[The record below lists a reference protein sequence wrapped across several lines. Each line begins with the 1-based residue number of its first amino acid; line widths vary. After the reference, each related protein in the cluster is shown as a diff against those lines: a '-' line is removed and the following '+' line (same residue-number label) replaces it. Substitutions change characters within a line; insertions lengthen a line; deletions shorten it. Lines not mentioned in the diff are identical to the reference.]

1 MESSENKEKDEST
14 GIKSKESV
22 KPSKKA
28 QKPWRKKFFK
38 EFDRKKTEF
47 QKRAKTRQEKKI
59 CETQE
64 TELTEKSVDN
74 KPETVK
80 NKTHK
85 KQPEKVKK
93 KLRNIVQK
101 SGPNKDLKRLQHG
114 PKQDSKANR
123 DEGRDPESPSEFRKV
138 LHHLKLSDSVFL

>member
-74 KPETVK
+74 
-80 NKTHK
+80 
-85 KQPEKVKK
+85 QPEKVKK

-123 DEGRDPESPSEFRKV
+123 DVKSRDPESPSEFRKV

>member
-74 KPETVK
+74 
-80 NKTHK
+80 
-85 KQPEKVKK
+85 QPEKVKK

-138 LHHLKLSDSVFL
+138 LHYLN

>member
-1 MESSENKEKDEST
+1 MESSENKEKDDST

-22 KPSKKA
+22 KPLKKA

-74 KPETVK
+74 
-80 NKTHK
+80 
-85 KQPEKVKK
+85 QPEKVKK

-123 DEGRDPESPSEFRKV
+123 DERRDPESPSEFRKV

>member
-1 MESSENKEKDEST
+1 MESSENKEKDDST

-74 KPETVK
+74 
-80 NKTHK
+80 
-85 KQPEKVKK
+85 QPEKVKK

-114 PKQDSKANR
+114 PKQDSKAYR

-138 LHHLKLSDSVFL
+138 LHYLN

>member
-74 KPETVK
+74 
-80 NKTHK
+80 
-85 KQPEKVKK
+85 QPEKVKK

-123 DEGRDPESPSEFRKV
+123 DVKSRDPESPSEFRKV
-138 LHHLKLSDSVFL
+138 LRYII

>member
-1 MESSENKEKDEST
+1 MESSENKEKDDST

-74 KPETVK
+74 
-80 NKTHK
+80 
-85 KQPEKVKK
+85 QPEKVKK

-123 DEGRDPESPSEFRKV
+123 DERRDPESPSDFRKV

>member
-1 MESSENKEKDEST
+1 MESSENKEKDDRT

-74 KPETVK
+74 
-80 NKTHK
+80 
-85 KQPEKVKK
+85 QPEKVKK

>member
-1 MESSENKEKDEST
+1 MESSENKEKDDST

-74 KPETVK
+74 
-80 NKTHK
+80 
-85 KQPEKVKK
+85 QPEKVKK

-123 DEGRDPESPSEFRKV
+123 DVKSRDPESPSEFRKV
-138 LHHLKLSDSVFL
+138 LHYLN

>member
-59 CETQE
+59 CETQK

-74 KPETVK
+74 
-80 NKTHK
+80 
-85 KQPEKVKK
+85 QPEKVKK

-123 DEGRDPESPSEFRKV
+123 DERRDPESPSEFRKV
-138 LHHLKLSDSVFL
+138 LHYLN

>member
-1 MESSENKEKDEST
+1 MESSENKEKDNST

-74 KPETVK
+74 
-80 NKTHK
+80 
-85 KQPEKVKK
+85 QPEKVKK

-123 DEGRDPESPSEFRKV
+123 DERKDPESPSEFRKV

>member
-1 MESSENKEKDEST
+1 MESSENKEKDDST

-74 KPETVK
+74 
-80 NKTHK
+80 
-85 KQPEKVKK
+85 QPEKVKK

-123 DEGRDPESPSEFRKV
+123 DERRDPESPSEFRKV
-138 LHHLKLSDSVFL
+138 LHYLN

>member
-74 KPETVK
+74 
-80 NKTHK
+80 
-85 KQPEKVKK
+85 QPEKVKK

-114 PKQDSKANR
+114 RKQDSKANR
-123 DEGRDPESPSEFRKV
+123 DERRDPESPSEFRKV

>member
-74 KPETVK
+74 
-80 NKTHK
+80 
-85 KQPEKVKK
+85 QPEKVKK

-123 DEGRDPESPSEFRKV
+123 DERKDPESPSEFRKV
-138 LHHLKLSDSVFL
+138 LHYLN

>member
-1 MESSENKEKDEST
+1 MESSENKEKDDST

-74 KPETVK
+74 QPET
-80 NKTHK
+80 
-85 KQPEKVKK
+85 VKK

-123 DEGRDPESPSEFRKV
+123 DERRDPESPSEFRKV
-138 LHHLKLSDSVFL
+138 LHYLN

>member
-1 MESSENKEKDEST
+1 MESSENKEKDDST

-74 KPETVK
+74 
-80 NKTHK
+80 
-85 KQPEKVKK
+85 QPEKVKK

-123 DEGRDPESPSEFRKV
+123 DVKSRDPESPSEFRKV

>member
-1 MESSENKEKDEST
+1 MESSENKEKDDST

-74 KPETVK
+74 
-80 NKTHK
+80 
-85 KQPEKVKK
+85 QPEKVKK
-93 KLRNIVQK
+93 KLRIIVQK

-123 DEGRDPESPSEFRKV
+123 DERRDPESPSEFRKV

>member
-74 KPETVK
+74 
-80 NKTHK
+80 
-85 KQPEKVKK
+85 QPEKVKK

-123 DEGRDPESPSEFRKV
+123 DVKSRDPESPSEFRKV
-138 LHHLKLSDSVFL
+138 LHYLN

>member
-1 MESSENKEKDEST
+1 MESSENKEKDDST

-74 KPETVK
+74 
-80 NKTHK
+80 
-85 KQPEKVKK
+85 QPEKVKK

-123 DEGRDPESPSEFRKV
+123 DERRDPESPSEFRKV

>member
-14 GIKSKESV
+14 GTKSKESA

-74 KPETVK
+74 
-80 NKTHK
+80 
-85 KQPEKVKK
+85 QPEKVKK

-123 DEGRDPESPSEFRKV
+123 DERRDPESPSEFRKV

>member
-1 MESSENKEKDEST
+1 MESSENKEKDDRT

-74 KPETVK
+74 
-80 NKTHK
+80 
-85 KQPEKVKK
+85 QPEKVKK

-123 DEGRDPESPSEFRKV
+123 DERRDPESPSEFRKV

>member
-74 KPETVK
+74 
-80 NKTHK
+80 
-85 KQPEKVKK
+85 QPEKVKK

-123 DEGRDPESPSEFRKV
+123 DERRDPESPSEFRKV

>member
-1 MESSENKEKDEST
+1 MESSENKEKDDST

-74 KPETVK
+74 
-80 NKTHK
+80 
-85 KQPEKVKK
+85 QPEKVKK

-138 LHHLKLSDSVFL
+138 LHYLN

>member
-1 MESSENKEKDEST
+1 MESSENKEKDDST
-14 GIKSKESV
+14 GIKSKKSV

-74 KPETVK
+74 
-80 NKTHK
+80 
-85 KQPEKVKK
+85 QPEKVKK

-123 DEGRDPESPSEFRKV
+123 DVKSRDPESPSEFRKV
-138 LHHLKLSDSVFL
+138 LHYLN

>member
-1 MESSENKEKDEST
+1 MESSENKEKDDST

-74 KPETVK
+74 
-80 NKTHK
+80 
-85 KQPEKVKK
+85 QPEKVKK

-123 DEGRDPESPSEFRKV
+123 DERRDPESPSEFRKV
-138 LHHLKLSDSVFL
+138 LRYII

>member
-1 MESSENKEKDEST
+1 MESSENKEKDDST
-14 GIKSKESV
+14 GIKSKKSV

-74 KPETVK
+74 
-80 NKTHK
+80 
-85 KQPEKVKK
+85 QPEKVKK

-123 DEGRDPESPSEFRKV
+123 DERRDPESPSEFRKV

>member
-74 KPETVK
+74 QPET
-80 NKTHK
+80 
-85 KQPEKVKK
+85 VKK

-123 DEGRDPESPSEFRKV
+123 DVKSRDPESPSEFRKV
-138 LHHLKLSDSVFL
+138 LHYLN

>member
-1 MESSENKEKDEST
+1 MESSENKEKDDST

-74 KPETVK
+74 QPET
-80 NKTHK
+80 
-85 KQPEKVKK
+85 VKK

-123 DEGRDPESPSEFRKV
+123 DERRDPESPSEFRKV

>member
-74 KPETVK
+74 
-80 NKTHK
+80 
-85 KQPEKVKK
+85 QPEKVKK

>member
-74 KPETVK
+74 
-80 NKTHK
+80 
-85 KQPEKVKK
+85 QPEKVKK

-123 DEGRDPESPSEFRKV
+123 DEGRDPESSSELRKV

>member
-1 MESSENKEKDEST
+1 MESSENKEKDNST

-74 KPETVK
+74 
-80 NKTHK
+80 
-85 KQPEKVKK
+85 QPEKVKK

-123 DEGRDPESPSEFRKV
+123 DERRDPESPSEFRKV

>member
-74 KPETVK
+74 
-80 NKTHK
+80 
-85 KQPEKVKK
+85 QPEKVKK

-123 DEGRDPESPSEFRKV
+123 DERRDPESPSEFRKV
-138 LHHLKLSDSVFL
+138 LHYLN

>member
-1 MESSENKEKDEST
+1 MESSENKEKDDST

-59 CETQE
+59 CETQK

-74 KPETVK
+74 
-80 NKTHK
+80 
-85 KQPEKVKK
+85 QPEKVKK

-123 DEGRDPESPSEFRKV
+123 DERRDPESPSEFRKV

>member
-1 MESSENKEKDEST
+1 MESSENKEKDVST

-74 KPETVK
+74 
-80 NKTHK
+80 
-85 KQPEKVKK
+85 QPEKVKK

-123 DEGRDPESPSEFRKV
+123 DVKSRDPESPSEFRKV
-138 LHHLKLSDSVFL
+138 LHYLN

>member
-74 KPETVK
+74 
-80 NKTHK
+80 
-85 KQPEKVKK
+85 QPEKVKK

-123 DEGRDPESPSEFRKV
+123 DERRDPESPSEFRKV
-138 LHHLKLSDSVFL
+138 LRYII

>member
-1 MESSENKEKDEST
+1 MESSENKEKDDST

-74 KPETVK
+74 
-80 NKTHK
+80 
-85 KQPEKVKK
+85 QPEKVKK

-114 PKQDSKANR
+114 PKQDSKAYR

>member
-1 MESSENKEKDEST
+1 MESSENKEKDDST

-74 KPETVK
+74 
-80 NKTHK
+80 
-85 KQPEKVKK
+85 QPEKVKK

-114 PKQDSKANR
+114 PKQDNKANR
-123 DEGRDPESPSEFRKV
+123 DERRDPESPSEFRKV

>member
-1 MESSENKEKDEST
+1 MESSENKEKDDST

-74 KPETVK
+74 
-80 NKTHK
+80 
-85 KQPEKVKK
+85 QPEKVKK

>member
-1 MESSENKEKDEST
+1 MESSENKEKDDST

-74 KPETVK
+74 
-80 NKTHK
+80 
-85 KQPEKVKK
+85 QPEKVKK

-123 DEGRDPESPSEFRKV
+123 DERRDPESPSEFRKV
-138 LHHLKLSDSVFL
+138 LHHFKLSDSVFL